1 VELYLFAPS
10 VYLHGVDRNNFI
22 FISNHAVSSSEYIV
36 SKCVMISEQGSGKFV
51 EGKGHIVFS
60 DTVSAFLAAITD

>member
-1 VELYLFAPS
+1 M
-10 VYLHGVDRNNFI
+10 
-22 FISNHAVSSSEYIV
+22 SSSEYIV